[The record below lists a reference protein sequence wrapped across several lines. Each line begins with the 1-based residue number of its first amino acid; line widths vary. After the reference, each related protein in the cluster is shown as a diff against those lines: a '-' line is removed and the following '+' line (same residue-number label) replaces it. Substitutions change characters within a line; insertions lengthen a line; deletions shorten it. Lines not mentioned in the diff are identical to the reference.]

1 MADVKFSELSA
12 LAAPASADVLAI
24 VDTDASTSKKITLDT
39 LFGVVP
45 VNIAVDDTTN
55 STSTTTGSI
64 QTDGGVGVAKS
75 VWSGEKVTAVGQIT
89 SHDMSLRLGN
99 AAGTTTTTL
108 TSTAASSNKTL
119 TLPNATDTLVGRAT
133 TDTLTNKT
141 LSSPVLNTPTIGT
154 SFAIGSATITEAELE
169 IIDGALCTTTELNT
183 VADGSTSVGTTAVAG
198 ADGIVTNDATTMRQ
212 TSVDTFDTYFAATT
226 KTLTNKTLTSPVLT
240 TPQINDSSSDH
251 QYVFVA
257 SELAADRNVTLPLLP
272 SADEFTF
279 NAMTQTLT
287 NKTLTSAKVNT
298 AVQAGTNA
306 ADVTLNQF
314 DAYEVAR
321 IFDGGT
327 TPTTG
332 FANIQ
337 TAKGGFGYKRR
348 VLSFT
353 LADTSESVLTQADS
367 GSIIQLIG
375 WAYADLIT
383 LPLCVAADAGWWC
396 DFIVTTVFGGSS
408 SLKIRISG
416 HADAADGFHL
426 ILQNNN
432 AVTSTVWSAGNDILT
447 IAASVPIGTRVRLTC
462 VLGGAAEV
470 WLAEAWQP
478 SGTSIAV
485 GSS

>member
-99 AAGTTTTTL
+99 SAGTTTTTI
-108 TSTAASSNKTL
+108 TSTAASSNKVL
-119 TLPNATDTLVGRAT
+119 TLPNATDTLVGRNT

-141 LSSPVLNTPTIGT
+141 LTTPTIGT
-154 SFAIGSATITEAELE
+154 SFTIGSAIITEAELE

-183 VADGSTSVGTTAVAG
+183 VADGDTSAGTTAVAG
-198 ADGIVTNDATTMRQ
+198 ADGIVTNDGGTMRQ
-212 TSVDTFDTYFAATT
+212 TTVDTFDTYLNQTTTTLTNKTLTTPVIASLKPSGTTTMTFQAADDTVVGRATT
-226 KTLTNKTLTSPVLT
+226 DTLTNKTLTSPVLT
-240 TPQINDSSSDH
+240 TPTVTTKLQ
-251 QYVFVA
+251 A
-257 SELAADRNVTLPLLP
+257 S
-272 SADEFTF
+272 
-279 NAMTQTLT
+279 
-287 NKTLTSAKVNT
+287 
-298 AVQAGTNA
+298 TNA
-306 ADVTLNQF
+306 ADVTLNQY

-348 VLSFT
+348 VISYT

-367 GSIIQLIG
+367 GSIIQIIG
-375 WAYADLIT
+375 AAYNDLIT
-383 LPLCVAADAGWWC
+383 LPLCVAADVGWWC
-396 DFIVTTVFGGSS
+396 DMVVTTAIPGSAS
-408 SLKIRISG
+408 VKVRISG
-416 HADAADGFHL
+416 HADSADGFHL

-447 IAASVPIGTRVRLTC
+447 MATGTPIGSRVRLTC

-485 GSS
+485 ASS